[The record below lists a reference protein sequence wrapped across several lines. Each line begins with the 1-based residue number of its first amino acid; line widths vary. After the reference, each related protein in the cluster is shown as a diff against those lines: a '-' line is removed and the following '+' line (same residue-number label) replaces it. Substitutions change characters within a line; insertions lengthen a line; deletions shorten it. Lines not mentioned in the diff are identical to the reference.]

1 MKRFFKI
8 NRKKSPKPPQPP
20 THPTK
25 PADINAR
32 PPDSRTE
39 LDVIPDG
46 GRNPSHESLEAD
58 RTDQTVPPD
67 EGGKEGSQVLVQDG
81 VDGVRE
87 LRPTGASTSRVVPI
101 GGTTSGGNQPES
113 ERFDPRDEPN
123 IHADLCSSF
132 C

>member
-20 THPTK
+20 AHPTK
-25 PADINAR
+25 PADIGAR
-32 PPDSRTE
+32 PPDSQTE
-39 LDVIPDG
+39 LDATPDG
-46 GRNPSHESLEAD
+46 GRNPSHDGLEAD
-58 RTDQTVPPD
+58 RTDRTVPPD
-67 EGGKEGSQVLVQDG
+67 EGDKEGLEVLVQDG

-87 LRPTGASTSRVVPI
+87 LHASGASTSRVVVDD
-101 GGTTSGGNQPES
+101 TDGGNQPES
-113 ERFDPRDEPN
+113 ERFDPRDGLN